1 MNIEFELCNRFD
13 AEKVLLN
20 SYKNEKRNGFLI
32 YSKKT
37 IKDLG
42 LTNLYKKSYKNIE
55 EMKEGNAFRYYYLER
70 LNNGCEKHAV
80 IIMMNPAF
88 ANSDEPDRTIK
99 NIKKYCEET
108 KAENNIGSFEII
120 NLYPIRMPKSVKL
133 SELLEN
139 EAVKKETGVYQES
152 IKNYLKDLLIK
163 KEKNCIII
171 AAWGTKDAD
180 NDKAKKMFEELDL
193 TLYCY
198 AINEKGYPRHFRS
211 LKNKELKKLQEFK
224 FD

>member
-1 MNIEFELCNRFD
+1 MNIEFELCNIFD
-13 AEKVLLN
+13 TEKVLLN
-20 SYKNEKRNGFLI
+20 GYKNEKRNGFLI

-88 ANSDEPDRTIK
+88 ANSNESDATIN

-139 EAVKKETGVYQES
+139 EAVKEVTTNYQNVISKYIER
-152 IKNYLKDLLIK
+152 KAGDDNVD
-163 KEKNCIII
+163 II
-171 AAWGTKDAD
+171 AAWGCNDTD
-180 NDKAKKMFEELDL
+180 NDKAKELFGKLDL